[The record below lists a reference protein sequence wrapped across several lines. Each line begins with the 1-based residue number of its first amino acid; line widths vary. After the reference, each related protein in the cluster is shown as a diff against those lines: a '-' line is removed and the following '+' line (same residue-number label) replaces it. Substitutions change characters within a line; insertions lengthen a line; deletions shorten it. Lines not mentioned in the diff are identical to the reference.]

1 MSIKIKLNAPV
12 EGITTRKPAEARLT
26 EAQNDTLVRVC
37 REPAFFTLP
46 LTVAARVIKAHDGDY
61 DSLCD
66 KLLAIVNN
74 KEA

>member
-26 EAQNDTLVRVC
+26 EEETNTLVRVC

-46 LTVAARVIKAHDGDY
+46 LTVAARVIKSHGGDY

>member
-26 EAQNDTLVRVC
+26 EEETNILVRVC